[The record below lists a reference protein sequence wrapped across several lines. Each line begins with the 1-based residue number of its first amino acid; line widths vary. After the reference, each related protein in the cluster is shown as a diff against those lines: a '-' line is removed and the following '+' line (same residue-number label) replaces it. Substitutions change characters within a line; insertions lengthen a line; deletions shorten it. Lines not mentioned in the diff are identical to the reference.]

1 MFTVRDQEK
10 LDVDVLVRGLPTSSA
25 GWGARVEVKVASVF
39 GWGYVSGHGHDHNCV
54 QGQDY
59 ITRLHLT
66 LVCCMVMVT
75 ITIACRGRISGGARV
90 DLSIAR
96 LRVGLCHYTHIWSYG
111 HVLYPCMSGGARVG
125 PSRGA
130 GVGLCHYVS
139 VIPIYG
145 HMTMCYTHILAGLD
159 PREGQV

>member
-1 MFTVRDQEK
+1 MVIAERALF
-10 LDVDVLVRGLPTSSA
+10 A
-25 GWGARVEVKVASVF
+25 YF
-39 GWGYVSGHGHDHNCV
+39 GG
-54 QGQDY
+54 
-59 ITRLHLT
+59 
-66 LVCCMVMVT
+66 
-75 ITIACRGRISGGARV
+75 
-90 DLSIAR
+90 
-96 LRVGLCHYTHIWSYG
+96 VGPSHIWSYG